1 MSYYVRLEV
10 SWDGPG
16 FDIFDKRACR
26 AVFSQVEEYLRSEKA
41 EAKSR
46 EIYGEMGYPALEWL
60 EEFRKAFAGKGG
72 DIKGLD
78 KKWVASLLRHVSG
91 RFPGVIFGA
100 RGVGEEFDD
109 VWVLWYR
116 DGRRVKS
123 PSKEEG

>member
-1 MSYYVRLEV
+1 
-10 SWDGPG
+10 
-16 FDIFDKRACR
+16 
-26 AVFSQVEEYLRSEKA
+26 VFSQVEGYIRSEKA

-46 EIYGEMGYPALEWL
+46 EIYGGMGYPAVEWL

-78 KKWVASLLRHVSG
+78 KKWVASLLRHVS
-91 RFPGVIFGA
+91 RCFPGLIFGA
-100 RGVGEEFDD
+100 RGVGEELDD

-116 DGRRVKS
+116 GGRRVKS